1 MKNANFSGAYV
12 SCGNSEHESCFE
24 SYCTDYDELHAVR
37 CCSDTEIAGYQQQNG
52 CEIWAESQIASY
64 EDGEDSK
71 VIEYVYEDGE
81 GSEVIEED
89 EEVFDVEEEEEDM
102 DEDLEAGASDEDLDE
117 DLVAGASDE
126 DRDEDLEAGASDVN
140 EGLEEGNVNKEQ
152 AEEESE
158 EAAEWYAS
166 NWWEQDGDDSGI
178 PKKYTPCA
186 YFFKAR
192 HSCQNETCQFSH
204 TEEIF
209 REEPIATF
217 LKNLSWG
224 RKGRKAFARPPPWNE
239 RKKHRRAD
247 EEDLKMCKA
256 FTVIKCTDW
265 CKAFRLRLKGHLIE
279 KGVAEEEKRNY
290 LSTLKG
296 KTPPRPKQM
305 PSPSRPKKMPNPPGP
320 RKEAPP
326 SEVRWSP
333 TSLAVIGS
341 EDL

>member
-1 MKNANFSGAYV
+1 M
-12 SCGNSEHESCFE
+12 
-24 SYCTDYDELHAVR
+24 
-37 CCSDTEIAGYQQQNG
+37 
-52 CEIWAESQIASY
+52 
-64 EDGEDSK
+64 
-71 VIEYVYEDGE
+71 YEDGE

-89 EEVFDVEEEEEDM
+89 EEAFDVEEEEEDM
-102 DEDLEAGASDEDLDE
+102 DEEDLEAGASDEDM
-117 DLVAGASDE
+117 
-126 DRDEDLEAGASDVN
+126 DEDLEAGASDVN

-178 PKKYTPCA
+178 PKKYTPCVS
-186 YFFKAR
+186 FFKAR

-204 TEEIF
+204 NEEIF
-209 REEPIATF
+209 REEPFAAF

-224 RKGRKAFARPPPWNE
+224 STRPPPWNE

-247 EEDLKMCKA
+247 EEDLKMGKD